1 MFPIKIGV
9 RDVVKFMT
17 DLEEQNCSFLNEVQ
31 RKEYELVNIEAD
43 MVSMQKKEVMQKL
56 KTTNI
61 AIRKMQRR
69 RDEILAKNK
78 MMQEATK
85 P

>member
-1 MFPIKIGV
+1 
-9 RDVVKFMT
+9 
-17 DLEEQNCSFLNEVQ
+17 LNEVQ
-31 RKEYELVNIEAD
+31 RKEYELVTIEAD